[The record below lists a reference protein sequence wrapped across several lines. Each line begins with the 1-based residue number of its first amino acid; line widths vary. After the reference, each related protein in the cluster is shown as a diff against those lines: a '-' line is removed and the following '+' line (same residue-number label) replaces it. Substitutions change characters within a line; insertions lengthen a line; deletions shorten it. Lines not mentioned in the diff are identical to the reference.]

1 MIDELERLGGNVHLL
16 QLLNHYALLGAAD
29 RTIWQDRL
37 MKIDGLGL
45 RDLQRLHGELI
56 AFGWI
61 EQNTGMTPVLKLGTA
76 AGCYRIT
83 TQGLRA
89 LKAAP
94 SAAEAA

>member
-1 MIDELERLGGNVHLL
+1 MFDELERLGGDVYLL
-16 QLLNHYALLGAAD
+16 QLLNHYAMLGGAD
-29 RTIWQDRL
+29 RTLWQDRL

-61 EQNTGMTPVLKLGTA
+61 EQNTGMTGVLKPATA
-76 AGCYRIT
+76 AACYRIT

-89 LKAAP
+89 LKVIP
-94 SAAEAA
+94 SVQLTA